1 MAAGSRPLPPAELY
15 GLDLDDLAMRFQPA
29 PQVWEWIE
37 AEVLAEDGRIHNP
50 DHAHLQGADVA
61 VLWAGS
67 SFTKQGRTVVGQA
80 ELVAFRAG
88 GWQRARMVRQMVD
101 WFGRVPEVVIT
112 LAADHSAHCSDVEWC
127 ALVEHELYH
136 IAQEADAF
144 GAPRFRKDGTA
155 VLTMRG
161 HDVEEFVGV
170 VRRYGAGAEVQRLVA
185 AANGRPEVAHLD
197 IARSCGT
204 CLLRAA

>member
-1 MAAGSRPLPPAELY
+1 MVSVQEEDFA
-15 GLDLDDLAMRFQPA
+15 DLCTRFQPA
-29 PQVWEWIE
+29 PDVWEWVE
-37 AEVLAEDGRIHNP
+37 ANVLEEGGELFNS
-50 DHAHLQGADVA
+50 DHQHLQGADVGI
-61 VLWAGS
+61 LWAS
-67 SFTKQGRTVVGQA
+67 SAFTKQGRTVVGQA

-88 GWQRARMVRQMVD
+88 GWQKARMERQMVD

-112 LAADHSAHCSDVEWC
+112 LAADYCAECSDAEFC

-136 IAQEADAF
+136 VAQESDQY
-144 GAPRFRKDGTA
+144 GSPKFRKDGRA
-155 VLTMRG
+155 SLTMRA

-170 VRRYGAGAEVQRLVA
+170 VRRYGPSEEVRRLLKTA
-185 AANGRPEVAHLD
+185 DGPPEVAKIN

>member
-1 MAAGSRPLPPAELY
+1 MTRPLPPS
-15 GLDLDDLAMRFQPA
+15 GLLDIDLEDLTQQFRPA
-29 PQVWEWIE
+29 PEAWAWIE
-37 AEVLAEDGRIHNP
+37 GEILDEAGNLHNP
-50 DHAHLQGADVA
+50 DHHHLQGADVA
-61 VLWAGS
+61 VLWASS
-67 SFTKQGRTVVGQA
+67 SFTKQGKTVVGQA

-88 GWQRARMVRQMVD
+88 GWQKARMERQMVD

-112 LAADHSAHCSDVEWC
+112 LAADYCSSCTDTEFC

-136 IAQEADAF
+136 VAQETDQY
-144 GAPRFRKDGTA
+144 GAPKFRRDGSA
-155 VLTMRG
+155 ALTMRA

-170 VRRYGAGAEVQRLVA
+170 VRRYGAGEEVQKLVDA
-185 AANGRPEVAHLD
+185 AQRPPEVARLH